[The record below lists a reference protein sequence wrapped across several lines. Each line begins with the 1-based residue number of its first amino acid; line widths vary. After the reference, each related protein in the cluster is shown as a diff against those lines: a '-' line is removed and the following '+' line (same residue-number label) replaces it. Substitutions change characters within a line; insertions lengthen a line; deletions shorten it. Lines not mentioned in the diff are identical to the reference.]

1 MDRKHFIGNLAWLTG
16 GLLTLRALPAAA
28 FSLAETTCKGVV
40 KSRGKGLK
48 GVVVSDGYSV
58 VATDKNGQFSFPWNP
73 AAVAVFISTPAGYRF
88 PATDQITRQYQLVQ
102 EVKDKDVVFELEPLA
117 QKDLEHEFIIW
128 ADPQVKNMKD
138 VNLMLTQSVPDVQKW
153 VASRKNKALI
163 HGICVGDIVWDN
175 HALFPEYEK
184 AVAQMDIPFFQCLG
198 NHDMDYN
205 KGGDETS
212 DDTFQQRY
220 GPCDYSFNRGKVHYI
235 VMDNVRYM
243 GKDREYDGYFATHQ
257 LEWLAKDLS
266 FVPKDHLIVFCVHIP
281 VHSGVKN
288 KEDLYAVLG
297 DRTVHI
303 MSGHTHYHVNKIT
316 GNIYE
321 HNHGTVCGAW
331 WTGNICV
338 DGTPNGYGVYQVK
351 GNELSW
357 YYKSVGQ
364 ADDYQMSLHIVKAED
379 GSQELVANIW
389 NYDKA
394 WSNEYFVNGVKSG
407 SLQSFAGFDP
417 VAYSNMLGPD
427 LPKGRGFAEPRKT
440 DHLYKAKLPADA
452 REVQVTVKDR
462 FGKVFT
468 ATKQVGA

>member
-1 MDRKHFIGNLAWLTG
+1 MNRRRFIGNIAWLTG

-28 FSLAETTCKGVV
+28 FTLAGTTCKGSVRA
-40 KSRGKGLK
+40 RGKGLK
-48 GVVVSDGYSV
+48 GVVVSDGYTV
-58 VATDKNGQFSFPWNP
+58 VATDSKGNFSFEWHPD
-73 AAVAVFISTPAGYRF
+73 AVAVFVSTPAGYGF
-88 PATDQITRQYQLVQ
+88 LQNKQIARHYRLVQ
-102 EVKDKDVVFELEPLA
+102 EVMDKEVVFELEPL
-117 QKDLEHEFIIW
+117 KKSDHEHEFIIW

-138 VNLMLTQSVPDVQKW
+138 VNLMLTQSVPDVQEW
-153 VASRKNKALI
+153 VASKKNKSLI

-212 DDTFQQRY
+212 DNTFQQLY
-220 GPCDYSFNRGKVHYI
+220 GPCDYSFNRGKVHYV

-243 GKDREYDGYFATHQ
+243 GKDREYDGYFSPSQ

-266 FVPKDHLIVFCVHIP
+266 FVPKNHLVVFCVHIP

-288 KEDLYAVLG
+288 KADVYAVFG
-297 DRTVHI
+297 DRKVHI

-338 DGTPNGYGVYQVK
+338 DGTPNGYGVYKVK

-364 ADDYQMSLHIVKAED
+364 NDDYQMSLHIVNGENNTKEI
-379 GSQELVANIW
+379 VANIW
-389 NYDKA
+389 NYDQA
-394 WSNEYFVNGVKSG
+394 WSNEYSVNGEQKG
-407 SLQSFAGFDP
+407 SLQAFSGFDP
-417 VAYSNMLGPD
+417 VAYANFFGPD
-427 LPKGRGFAEPRKT
+427 KPKSRGFAEPRKT
-440 DHLYKAKLPADA
+440 DHLYKAVLPANA
-452 REVQVTVKDR
+452 TEVTVTVKDR
-462 FGKVFT
+462 FGNTYT
-468 ATKQVGA
+468 ATQKV